1 MMKKLQKL
9 GSALMLPVAV
19 LPIAG
24 ILMGLGY
31 VLCPAFM
38 MGAEWAA
45 SLGHATSG
53 VAHTIGWL
61 MITAGNALIGAMA
74 ELFVLGVSIGLA
86 KDNNGTA

>member
-31 VLCPAFM
+31 VLCPAS
-38 MGAEWAA
+38 E
-45 SLGHATSG
+45 
-53 VAHTIGWL
+53 
-61 MITAGNALIGAMA
+61 
-74 ELFVLGVSIGLA
+74 IGLFPVQQ
-86 KDNNGTA
+86 